1 LSGVTSWHTGENFS
15 LGEGDQA
22 DLGNTFDTERPNY
35 APNAPGCNNNPYA
48 NQSVS
53 QWINLNCFTASTYGT
68 VGNNGRNNLLAPGY
82 AETDIGLTKNTRI
95 NERLTL
101 QFRAEIFN
109 IFNHPNFSVP
119 GIFGTGPTIINAG
132 TSCGPTTTYGS
143 AAATA
148 SGAPLVRVVNLSK
161 EFAAGSTGI
170 IGGKKLSIKAVA
182 GVNLEIQPGE
192 TLGLVGESGSG
203 KSTLGRLILKLL
215 EPTEGAVYFDGR
227 DLSTLG
233 RAELR
238 TLRQQM
244 QLVFQDP
251 YASLNPRMRVR
262 SIVGEGIEIHN
273 LARGSEK
280 ERRIAELLAMVG
292 MSADAMDRL
301 PHEFSGGQRQ
311 RIGIARALAVNPR
324 FLVLDEPVS
333 ALDVSIQAQIINLLQ
348 DLQEKLKLTY
358 LFIAHDLRVVEHIS
372 NRVAIM
378 YLGKIVEIASR
389 DEIYLNPR
397 HPYTRALLSAIP
409 TIDTTNKPERIKLP
423 GEMPSPMNPPSGCAF
438 HPRCPYAK
446 DVCTNVEPKLESG
459 RGGHAVACHV
469 FPAP

>member
-1 LSGVTSWHTGENFS
+1 MSPASAS
-15 LGEGDQA
+15 
-22 DLGNTFDTERPNY
+22 
-35 APNAPGCNNNPYA
+35 NPA
-48 NQSVS
+48 
-53 QWINLNCFTASTYGT
+53 LT
-68 VGNNGRNNLLAPGY
+68 
-82 AETDIGLTKNTRI
+82 TD
-95 NERLTL
+95 
-101 QFRAEIFN
+101 
-109 IFNHPNFSVP
+109 
-119 GIFGTGPTIINAG
+119 
-132 TSCGPTTTYGS
+132 S
-143 AAATA
+143 AAAP
-148 SGAPLVRVVNLSK
+148 GAPLVRVENLSK
-161 EFAAGSTGI
+161 EFPAGTAGVF
-170 IGGKKLSIKAVA
+170 GKQLSVKAVQR
-182 GVNLEIQPGE
+182 VNLAIQPGE

-215 EPTEGAVYFDGR
+215 EPSAGNVFFDGR
-227 DLSTLG
+227 DLATLG
-233 RAELR
+233 RGEMRALR
-238 TLRQQM
+238 REM

-262 SIVGEGIEIHN
+262 SIVGEGIDIHH
-273 LARGSEK
+273 LARGKEK
-280 ERRIAELLAMVG
+280 EARIVELLGMVG
-292 MSADAMDRL
+292 MGPDAMDRL

-378 YLGKIVEIASR
+378 YLGEIVEIATR

-409 TIDTTNKPERIKLP
+409 TIDTSHKPERIKLP
-423 GEMPSPMNPPSGCAF
+423 GEMPSPMNPPSGCSF

-446 DVCTNVEPKLESG
+446 DVCRTLEPKLETG

>member
-1 LSGVTSWHTGENFS
+1 MSPAS
-15 LGEGDQA
+15 
-22 DLGNTFDTERPNY
+22 
-35 APNAPGCNNNPYA
+35 APDPIAA
-48 NQSVS
+48 
-53 QWINLNCFTASTYGT
+53 T
-68 VGNNGRNNLLAPGY
+68 
-82 AETDIGLTKNTRI
+82 
-95 NERLTL
+95 
-101 QFRAEIFN
+101 
-109 IFNHPNFSVP
+109 
-119 GIFGTGPTIINAG
+119 G
-132 TSCGPTTTYGS
+132 TS
-143 AAATA
+143 AVTA
-148 SGAPLVRVVNLSK
+148 SGGALVRVERLSK
-161 EFAAGSTGI
+161 EFPAGSTGV

-182 GVNLEIQPGE
+182 GVNLEIQAAE
-192 TLGLVGESGSG
+192 TVGLVGESGSG

-227 DLSTLG
+227 DLATLG
-233 RAELR
+233 RTELR

-262 SIVGEGIEIHN
+262 SIVGEGIDIHK
-273 LARGSEK
+273 LARGR
-280 ERRIAELLAMVG
+280 EREARIAELLAMVG

-348 DLQEKLKLTY
+348 DLQERLKLTY

-409 TIDTTNKPERIKLP
+409 TIDAAHKPERIKLP
-423 GEMPSPMNPPSGCAF
+423 GEMPSPMNPPPGCAF

-446 DVCTNVEPKLESG
+446 DVCRSVEPKLETG

>member
-1 LSGVTSWHTGENFS
+1 M
-15 LGEGDQA
+15 
-22 DLGNTFDTERPNY
+22 
-35 APNAPGCNNNPYA
+35 
-48 NQSVS
+48 
-53 QWINLNCFTASTYGT
+53 TAG
-68 VGNNGRNNLLAPGY
+68 
-82 AETDIGLTKNTRI
+82 
-95 NERLTL
+95 
-101 QFRAEIFN
+101 
-109 IFNHPNFSVP
+109 
-119 GIFGTGPTIINAG
+119 
-132 TSCGPTTTYGS
+132 
-143 AAATA
+143 AT
-148 SGAPLVRVVNLSK
+148 APLVRVENLSK
-161 EFAAGSTGI
+161 EFPAGSTGLF
-170 IGGKKLSIKAVA
+170 GSKLTVKAVT
-182 GVNLEIQPGE
+182 GVNLEIHRGE

-203 KSTLGRLILKLL
+203 KSTLGRLILRLL
-215 EPTEGAVYFDGR
+215 EPTAGRVYFDGR

-238 TLRQQM
+238 ALRQKM

-251 YASLNPRMRVR
+251 YSSLNPRMRVR
-262 SIVGEGIEIHN
+262 SIVGEGIEIHR
-273 LARGSEK
+273 LARGKEK
-280 ERRIAELLAMVG
+280 EARIIALLEMVG
-292 MSADAMDRL
+292 LGADALDRY

-311 RIGIARALAVNPR
+311 RIGIARALAVNPS

-348 DLQEKLKLTY
+348 DLQEKLNLTY

-378 YLGKIVEIASR
+378 YLGKIVELATR

-409 TIDTTNKPERIKLP
+409 SVDQAGKPERIKLP
-423 GEMPSPMNPPSGCAF
+423 GEMPSPVNPPSGCSF

-446 DVCTNVEPKLESG
+446 DLCKTVEPPLERG